1 MRNPKHLYEC
11 ESDSERSVRLDTNY
25 LSSETPSRYRR
36 LAQRKTTDHR
46 LFFLPD
52 EISTLIFFPSTYGS
66 AKEISSDDSRSVAFQ
81 LYQIRFR
88 RQRSH
93 KVEGTVRRREE
104 MVEL

>member
-1 MRNPKHLYEC
+1 MRNSKHLYEC
-11 ESDSERSVRLDTNY
+11 ESDSERSVRLDANY
-25 LSSETPSRYRR
+25 LSSEKPSRYSE

-52 EISTLIFFPSTYGS
+52 EISTLIFPSTYGS